1 MKEVSFSL
9 NSNLNPLAH
18 LIGNQLDQ
26 NLLQLLHQ
34 QKELNA
40 RISELNQSK
49 YNNAFHNSKR
59 NFSWNFVD
67 IFYTIWLN

>member
-1 MKEVSFSL
+1 MREVSFPRNFSL
-9 NSNLNPLAH
+9 NHLAL

-49 YNNAFHNSKR
+49 YNNVLTNSR
-59 NFSWNFVD
+59 RIFSLNFVD
-67 IFYTIWLN
+67 IFYMILSN